1 MPGSFSSQRKSR
13 ICPIGGLWT
22 IGSELDRETR
32 EQFACG
38 CGFNRQAKQ
47 DAPRAWLVRLQS
59 RGTCLVWV
67 PSGQSPRLPDSA
79 FVRGKYAVDRG
90 VSRTVD
96 VRSAHK
102 WHFII
107 SSIAS

>member
-38 CGFNRQAKQ
+38 CLFNRQAKQ
-47 DAPRAWLVRLQS
+47 DAPRASRLS
-59 RGTCLVWV
+59 IKCAGRNETGTNRANRRAAVADARGGHGRREDKEFL
-67 PSGQSPRLPDSA
+67 
-79 FVRGKYAVDRG
+79 
-90 VSRTVD
+90 
-96 VRSAHK
+96 
-102 WHFII
+102 
-107 SSIAS
+107 